1 VKQLIFKII
10 FLGAL
15 SVTPLVAYNV
25 ILDPYSVLR
34 KDYQSMWICPNERY
48 VKTDY
53 ILSHPTKYDSFLFGS
68 SRVSQIPV
76 DELDKATG
84 HTYYNMTIVSGVVAE
99 NLKILKLF
107 LRKGVKV
114 KNVAIGLDYF
124 SFQMLPLEVL
134 VRNLMYPETLE
145 DKIKFYYT
153 YLFLEP
159 DSGML
164 HEIKFNGK
172 DAFYDIAGTGGYDF
186 IKREENLKL
195 HPREHEAKFKAPVF
209 VICKSRIED
218 TLNEIREIKN
228 ICKEN
233 GINLLVFLNPG
244 HSFSY
249 LCDDIK
255 FMNTVRSR
263 LAELTDFWD
272 FSSASS
278 ITEDNYNY
286 YDIIHFRKKIGAMM
300 VERMYNL
307 KSLAPPDFGELITKT
322 NVTAYLKRVENRYY
336 AEKKRLN
343 PPCMP
348 CYK

>member
-1 VKQLIFKII
+1 VKELILKII
-10 FLGAL
+10 LLGVI

-34 KDYQSMWICPNERY
+34 KDFKSMWICPNERY

-53 ILSHPTKYDSFLFGS
+53 ILSNPTKYDSFLFGS

-76 DELDKATG
+76 DALNRATG
-84 HTYYNMTIVSGVVAE
+84 HNYYNMTIVSGVVAE

-107 LRKGVKV
+107 LKNNVAI

-134 VRNLMYPETLE
+134 VRNIMYPETLE
-145 DKIKFYYT
+145 EKIKFYYT

-172 DAFYDIAGTGGYDF
+172 DAFYDITGSGGYDF
-186 IKREENLKL
+186 IKREENLML
-195 HPREHEAKFKAPVF
+195 HPKEHDAKFKAPVF
-209 VICKSRIED
+209 VICRSRMEETI
-218 TLNEIREIKN
+218 NEIAEIKK
-228 ICKEN
+228 ICAEN
-233 GINLLVFLNPG
+233 NINLLVFMNPG
-244 HSFSY
+244 HAYSY
-249 LCDDIK
+249 LCDDIA
-255 FMNTVRSR
+255 FMNAARSR
-263 LAELTDFWD
+263 LAEVTDFWD

-286 YDIIHFRKKIGAMM
+286 IDIIHFRKKIGAMM

-307 KSLAPPDFGELITKT
+307 KSAAPPDFGVLVTKA
-322 NVTAYLKRVENRYY
+322 NVAAYLKKTETDYNV
-336 AEKKRLN
+336 EKKRLN

>member
-1 VKQLIFKII
+1 MKQLMLKII
-10 FLGAL
+10 LCGVL

-25 ILDPYSVLR
+25 IVDPYSVLR
-34 KDYQSMWICPNERY
+34 KDVKSMWICPNERY
-48 VKTDY
+48 MKTDH
-53 ILSHPTKYDSFLFGS
+53 ILSNPAKYDSFLFGS

-76 DELDKATG
+76 DILNTATG
-84 HTYYNMTIVSGVVAE
+84 NRFYNMTIVSGVVAE

-107 LRKGVKV
+107 LKNNIRI
-114 KNVAIGLDYF
+114 KNVIIGLDYF
-124 SFQMLPLEVL
+124 SFQMLPLESL
-134 VRNLMYPETLE
+134 VRNVMYPETLE
-145 DKIKFYYT
+145 ERLKFYYT

-172 DAFYDIAGTGGYDF
+172 DAAYDILGTGGYDF
-186 IKREENLKL
+186 IRREENLKL
-195 HPREHEAKFKAPVF
+195 HPQEHEAKFKSPVF
-209 VICKSRIED
+209 AICKSRLEE
-218 TLNEIREIKN
+218 TLGEISEIKS
-228 ICKEN
+228 ICREN
-233 GINLLVFLNPG
+233 GINLTVFMNPG
-244 HSFSY
+244 HAFSY

-263 LAELTDFWD
+263 LAGLTDFWD

-278 ITEDNYNY
+278 ITENNFNYI
-286 YDIIHFRKKIGAMM
+286 DIIHFRKKIGAMI

-307 KSLAPPDFGELITKT
+307 KSGSPPDFGELVTKT
-322 NVTAYLKRVENRYY
+322 NVTAYLIKVENEFY